1 MVLRS
6 GAGRPPSPRH
16 CSSAHDAVRMIFTT
30 GICTDAFAL
39 FTPPFLSGS
48 GIHAIASGSHRRY
61 ASGDVAAA
69 FPSRYALRL

>member
-1 MVLRS
+1 
-6 GAGRPPSPRH
+6 
-16 CSSAHDAVRMIFTT
+16 MIFTT
-30 GICTDAFAL
+30 GTCTDAFAR
-39 FTPPFLSGS
+39 FTPPFLLGS